1 MRSFSSPSPCTS
13 LTNASTASFAA
24 LKFASRSSWSLDLS
38 INAYALSFTSFFLAL
53 ISSEESSTVASSLS
67 ISSFDA
73 FLAFSSSFPSGFPL
87 VSSIYDAY
95 ASAFVLPLT
104 SWPAQTFKY
113 LMNCSAEFAN
123 AMHTSSTLFAPSFI
137 SFGVP
142 RLMTTSIIAV
152 VSPSGEIPFKS
163 LNRLTNEA
171 MSPPT
176 TATTSVNAASA
187 EFFAES
193 IAFASVQES
202 IFKMNAFFTSLVIDV
217 LSLITFALSL
227 ISAFAASF
235 SSSRVVSFCSAISF
249 NAAFASSR
257 AFDAAS
263 IDVAL
268 EILSTAAFNASSA
281 IFFCESVSNLSEL

>member
-13 LTNASTASFAA
+13 LIRASTASFAD
-24 LKFASRSSWSLDLS
+24 LRFASRSFIDSDLS
-38 INAYALSFTSFFLAL
+38 IKLWTSSFTLAFFFL
-53 ISSEESSTVASSLS
+53 ISSVESSIVSIALSS
-67 ISSFDA
+67 SSFAA
-73 FLAFSSSFPSGFPL
+73 FLAFSSSFLSGFPF

-137 SFGVP
+137 SFGAP
-142 RLMTTSIIAV
+142 RLITTSIIAV

-176 TATTSVNAASA
+176 AATTSVNAASA
-187 EFFAES
+187 EFFADS

-202 IFKMNAFFTSLVIDV
+202 IFRMNAFFTSLVIDV

-268 EILSTAAFNASSA
+268 EILSTAAFNVSSA